1 MKFLI
6 FTLMVLSVIFQATRT
21 KAQSY
26 VKEATCL
33 IEALYFEARGENF
46 SGQLAVATV
55 VLNRVKHSK
64 YPNTICS
71 VVHEGKYK
79 ESKPVKH
86 KCAFSYYCDGKS
98 ETMIDLDAIASSEE
112 VAYFVMQG
120 GRIQGLETSLHY
132 HATYVNPYWNRDFKR
147 LMQIGN
153 HIFYGD
159 KK

>member
-55 VLNRVKHSK
+55 ILNRVNHPRF
-64 YPNTICS
+64 PNNICS
-71 VVHEGKYK
+71 VVHEGKYW
-79 ESKPVKH
+79 EGHPVKY
-86 KCAFSYYCDGKS
+86 KCSFSYYCDGKS

>member
-1 MKFLI
+1 MKFLL
-6 FTLMVLSVIFQATRT
+6 FTLIALTLLFQVTKT

-26 VKEATCL
+26 VQEASCL
-33 IEALYFEARGENF
+33 IEALYFEARGESF

-55 VLNRVKHSK
+55 ILNRVKHSK
-64 YPNTICS
+64 YPNTICN
-71 VVHEGKYK
+71 VVHEGKHRGNN
-79 ESKPVKH
+79 PVKH
-86 KCAFSYYCDGKS
+86 KCAFSYYCDGKP
-98 ETMIDLDAIASSEE
+98 ERMVDLDAIASAEE
-112 VAYFVMQG
+112 VSYFVMQG
-120 GRIQGLETSLHY
+120 GRIQGLATSLHY